1 MARPNTRSPTPAG
14 SSHSKRSRR
23 DDYYSG
29 DRSRS
34 DRYRRERSR
43 SPNYRY
49 RDDRDRRRDRS
60 VERRHDRRDDNSYR
74 PSRREYSRERRRS
87 RERSPVRDSRDR
99 DYRRRDGSRDH
110 EHRRRDDSRD
120 RDSTRRR
127 REESTDS
134 RRNARRDR
142 SPARAR
148 DTGKSSEASTP
159 APSNQTE
166 EAKQAERRAKLEQW
180 KAKFSAKQK
189 EQQEKQGSTGTR
201 EILDAIDKKST
212 TASPA
217 AESPRSPAPTA
228 AADTSKPFAG
238 KFDPKAIATKA
249 IAKKAAAPSSNG
261 TGALGGDIAVPV
273 NAAAVKTPS
282 VAPPAEKST
291 GKLKASGGN
300 VSGFGFG
307 SKPAPETEKAGNK
320 RALDFEEEEST
331 RKKLEK
337 LPTPPLEET
346 AAEADAAAPDD
357 EVEDDNDVDMAD
369 GGTEE
374 EVAAAARVAAERR
387 EERLQHED
395 QQETAA
401 NGDVP
406 MEDAEQGAQEQAEE
420 EDLDPLDAFMSNLQ
434 SSEVKKQSRPA
445 KGKNEKREPIA
456 LYGDDDL
463 QEAPK
468 DLDAEDLL
476 AISKQKKARGTLP
489 TVDHSTM
496 NYQPVRFAFYTE
508 PLELAE
514 LDEEATAAL
523 RFELDG
529 ITAKGRNV
537 PKPVR
542 EFAQCGLPLKIL
554 DVIRRLGFER
564 PTPIQAQAIPAIMSG
579 RDVVGVAKTGSG
591 KTLSFLLPMLRHIL
605 DQDPLGTLDGPI
617 GLILAPTRELA
628 TQIFKEAKP
637 FVKALNLRA
646 AVCGGGAP
654 IKDQIAELK
663 KGAEIMVA
671 TPGRLIELLT
681 SNNGRVTNLARVT
694 YVVLDEADRMFDMG
708 FSPQIQKVMSNIRPK
723 RQTVLFSATF
733 PPKLQNSA
741 EQQLNDP
748 VTILVGGRANVP
760 PEVTQVIEIVEDD
773 KKFSRLLGILGEQ
786 YENDEDARTLIFV
799 ERQNTAETLLSKLLK
814 KMYPCNSIHGAKD
827 QQDRDSALSD
837 FKSGANP
844 ILIATSV
851 AARGLDVKQLK
862 LVINFD
868 VPNHLEDYVHR
879 AGRTGRAG
887 NKGTAITFID
897 PREGAQAK
905 EVVKALKMSGQPVP
919 AELEEVAKTGAR
931 FKANHGF
938 KGVGLENLD
947 RLRDSERKAQRK
959 QFSVGDE
966 EEEEE
971 EEDEVVAPKIVKNT
985 NTEFKPTEPLKGV
998 PKGVDLDGP
1007 IVVHKTEV
1015 PASGGGKSNDPMERV
1030 RAAASKVD
1038 SRLTQRN
1045 QLRPGQPIDNKGPD
1059 AGAFHAT
1066 LEINDFPQ
1074 KARWAVT
1081 NRTNVAKILE
1091 ATGTSITTKGNFY
1104 APGKDPGEGEQP
1116 KLYILVEGDTEV
1128 VVQTAMRELMR
1139 LLKEG
1144 TLAAE
1149 QAETRAPTGKYSVV

>member
-1 MARPNTRSPTPAG
+1 MARPSTRSPTPAG
-14 SSHSKRSRR
+14 SSYSKRSRR

-29 DRSRS
+29 DRSRG
-34 DRYRRERSR
+34 DRYRRDRSR

-87 RERSPVRDSRDR
+87 RDRSPNRDTRDR
-99 DYRRRDGSRDH
+99 DYRRRDGSRDL

-127 REESTDS
+127 REDSTDS

-159 APSNQTE
+159 APANQSE

-189 EQQEKQGSTGTR
+189 EQQEKQGSAGTR
-201 EILDAIDKKST
+201 EILDAIDKKSS
-212 TASPA
+212 TASPVA
-217 AESPRSPAPTA
+217 ASPQSPAPA
-228 AADTSKPFAG
+228 AEAKPFTG

-249 IAKKAAAPSSNG
+249 IAKKAAAPSANS

-282 VAPPAEKST
+282 AAPPPTKAT

-307 SKPAPETEKAGNK
+307 SKPAQETEKTGNK
-320 RALDFEEEEST
+320 RALDFDDEQST

-337 LPTPPLEET
+337 LPTPPLEEAT
-346 AAEADAAAPDD
+346 AQDDATAPDEAD
-357 EVEDDNDVDMAD
+357 EDNDVDMAD

-395 QQETAA
+395 QQEAAA
-401 NGDVP
+401 NGDVQ
-406 MEDAEQGAQEQAEE
+406 MEDAAQEAQDQPEE
-420 EDLDPLDAFMSNLQ
+420 EDLDPLDAFMSDLQ
-434 SSEVKKQSRPA
+434 ASEVKRQSRPV

-456 LYGDDDL
+456 LYGDDDV
-463 QEAPK
+463 QEAAPK

-489 TVDHSTM
+489 TVDHKAM

-514 LDEEATAAL
+514 LDEEAVTAL

-605 DQDPLGTLDGPI
+605 DQDPLSTLDGPI

-663 KGAEIMVA
+663 KGVEIMVA

-733 PPKLQNSA
+733 PPKLQSSA

-773 KKFSRLLGILGEQ
+773 KKFSRLLGILGET

-799 ERQNTAETLLSKLLK
+799 ERQNTAETLLGKLLK

-827 QQDRDSALSD
+827 QNDRDSALSD

-862 LVINFD
+862 LVINYD

-887 NKGTAITFID
+887 NKGTAITFVD

-959 QFSVGDE
+959 NFNLGDE

-971 EEDEVVAPKIVKNT
+971 EEETVVAPKVVKNT
-985 NTEFKPTEPLKGV
+985 NTDFKPTEPLKGV

-1015 PASGGGKSNDPMERV
+1015 PASGSGGKSNDPMERV

-1038 SRLTQRN
+1038 NRLTQRN

-1104 APGKDPGEGEQP
+1104 AAGKEPAEGEQP

-1149 QAETRAPTGKYSVV
+1149 QADTRAPTGKYSVV